1 MTSHDSFA
9 QLMTRLKEGD
19 QTAAGE
25 VFGRFIRR
33 LVSLATNQFDS
44 WIRLRVDVE
53 GVVQSAFKSFFVG
66 HGEGQFEGLDD
77 WDSLWGLL
85 TVITLRKC
93 NRRHEYLRAECRD
106 PGREVERFYSPEGE
120 ESWWEAID
128 REPTP
133 LEAAILTEMVERLL
147 DGLEPPERAIVE
159 LSLQGYTTAEIA
171 DRLGRSERTVR
182 RVRER
187 VRDRLQVDHAEE
199 LARPDPT
206 REPG

>member
-1 MTSHDSFA
+1 MIPQDSFA

-33 LVSLATNQFDS
+33 LVALATNQFDS
-44 WIRLRVDVE
+44 WIRVKVDVE

-66 HGEGQFEGLDD
+66 HGEGRFDGLAD
-77 WDSLWGLL
+77 WDGLWGLL

-93 NRRHEYLRAECRD
+93 NRRHEYLYAECRD
-106 PGREVERFYSPEGE
+106 PGREVERPDSPGVGEG
-120 ESWWEAID
+120 WWETID

-147 DGLEPPERAIVE
+147 DGLAPPERAIVE
-159 LSLQGYTTAEIA
+159 LSLQGYTTTEIA
-171 DRLGRSERTVR
+171 DRLGRSQRTVR

-187 VRDRLQVDHAEE
+187 VKDRLQIDHAEE
-199 LARPDPT
+199 LARPDPA
-206 REPG
+206 RGPE